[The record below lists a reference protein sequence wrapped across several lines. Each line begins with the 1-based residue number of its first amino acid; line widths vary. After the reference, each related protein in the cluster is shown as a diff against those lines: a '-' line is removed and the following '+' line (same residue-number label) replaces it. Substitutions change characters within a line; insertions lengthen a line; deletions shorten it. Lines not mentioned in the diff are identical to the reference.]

1 MGQQNSNLYLGGGL
15 AAAFMAINDLINTGV
30 LTPEI
35 LAMVKGMDLKG
46 YAILALVMILLR
58 RRDERNQETEPT
70 RPEGRE

>member
-15 AAAFMAINDLINTGV
+15 AAVFMGVNDLINTGV

-46 YAILALVMILLR
+46 YAILLLVMVILR
-58 RRDERNQETEPT
+58 RRDQPKVENIPAKPETGE
-70 RPEGRE
+70 